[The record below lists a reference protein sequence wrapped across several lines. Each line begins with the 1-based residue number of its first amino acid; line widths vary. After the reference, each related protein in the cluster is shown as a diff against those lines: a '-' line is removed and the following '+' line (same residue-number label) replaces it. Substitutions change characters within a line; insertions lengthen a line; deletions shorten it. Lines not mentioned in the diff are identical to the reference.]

1 MRNMPH
7 KHTRGLNEFKPI
19 HGDPPL
25 HGESTIH
32 GEPAT
37 RGGRSRHGARLQQFV
52 VSPLGNTLKEYA
64 YLIIGCF
71 IVAISF
77 NLLLAPNDIASGG
90 VQGISI
96 VTRALFDAPLAAT
109 QWAINV
115 LLFIAGTRMLGGHYG
130 IKTAVGT
137 VLMPLFVLVTS
148 TWPPLTDQQLLAA
161 IFGGLGV
168 GAGLGIVFRGR
179 GSTGG
184 LDLAAQ
190 MLARWTGWSFG
201 VAIAILDGGVILTS
215 GIVLG
220 AERALYAL
228 IGLYVTKQAIDAV
241 QLGLAHAKVA
251 YIISGDMDRIAHAI
265 LHELDRGLTK
275 LAAQGGFTGEERT
288 VLMVVVPHTE
298 VTRLKT
304 FIRSVDPHAFVII
317 TRATEVLGEGFK
329 VE

>member
-1 MRNMPH
+1 ML
-7 KHTRGLNEFKPI
+7 GE
-19 HGDPPL
+19 PPMQGQSPML
-25 HGESTIH
+25 REPLMH
-32 GEPAT
+32 GEPAM
-37 RGGRSRHGARLQQFV
+37 RRGRSRHWARLQQFGADPMG
-52 VSPLGNTLKEYA
+52 SRLKEYA

-77 NLLLAPNDIASGG
+77 NVLLAPNDIASGG

-96 VTRALFDAPLAAT
+96 VTRALFNAPLAAT
-109 QWAINV
+109 QWAINI

-137 VLMPLFVLVTS
+137 VLMPLFVLITS

-161 IFGGLGV
+161 IFGGFGV

-190 MLARWTGWSFG
+190 MLARGTGWGLG
-201 VAIAILDGGVILTS
+201 VSVAILDGGVILTA

-241 QLGLAHAKVA
+241 QLGLGHAKVA
-251 YIISGDMDRIAHAI
+251 YIISGNMDRITHAI
-265 LHELDRGLTK
+265 LYELDRGLTK
-275 LAAQGGFTGEERT
+275 LSAHGGFTGEERT

-304 FIRSVDPHAFVII
+304 FIRSVDPNAFVII

-329 VE
+329 AE